1 MDITIDVDDYKL
13 NVRAAGVMIHNGK
26 ILVHR
31 NVNSDH
37 YALIG
42 GRVEIGESSANTIK
56 REIKE
61 ELGKDI
67 EITGY
72 ISTIE
77 NFFEMKGSKYHEI
90 MFVHKIEFTNEE
102 DKKIEY
108 IMKNV
113 EGKDYLQYEWI
124 DLDKIEEYPLLPKA
138 MKNIEKYYNNTE
150 SEKPR
155 KNVQYLI
162 EKVKYNPGKAIELG
176 CGAGNDTVY
185 LIKNNWNVLAIDR
198 ESVEE
203 RITKR
208 LNNEELEKFRFQK
221 QNFES
226 LELEKNNLIVANY
239 CLPFCN
245 KNNFKELWNKI
256 NNSILKDG
264 YFVGNF
270 FGINDEWKS
279 TKEEMTFLTKEQVIE
294 LFKDFEIIEFKE
306 VEKDGATGLGKMKHW
321 HIFNV
326 IAKKK

>member
-90 MFVHKIEFTNEE
+90 LFVHKGEFVDEK

-108 IMKNV
+108 TLKNL
-113 EGKDYLQYEWI
+113 EGKDYLQYEWLAISKI
-124 DLDKIEEYPLLPKA
+124 DEYPLWPL
-138 MKNIEKYYNNTE
+138 
-150 SEKPR
+150 
-155 KNVQYLI
+155 V
-162 EKVKYNPGKAIELG
+162 
-176 CGAGNDTVY
+176 
-185 LIKNNWNVLAIDR
+185 IKDVLK
-198 ESVEE
+198 E
-203 RITKR
+203 
-208 LNNEELEKFRFQK
+208 NKFP
-221 QNFES
+221 
-226 LELEKNNLIVANY
+226 VH
-239 CLPFCN
+239 
-245 KNNFKELWNKI
+245 KI
-256 NNSILKDG
+256 
-264 YFVGNF
+264 
-270 FGINDEWKS
+270 
-279 TKEEMTFLTKEQVIE
+279 
-294 LFKDFEIIEFKE
+294 FKDNK
-306 VEKDGATGLGKMKHW
+306 
-321 HIFNV
+321 
-326 IAKKK
+326 